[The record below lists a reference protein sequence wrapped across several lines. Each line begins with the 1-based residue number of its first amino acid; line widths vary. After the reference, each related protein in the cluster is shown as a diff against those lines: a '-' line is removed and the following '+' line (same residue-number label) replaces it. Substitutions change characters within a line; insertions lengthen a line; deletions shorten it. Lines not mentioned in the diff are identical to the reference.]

1 MRINTTPAT
10 AKLKSDSESISICQ
24 ETKNMAHNVSDNAR
38 VAKSVK
44 YFRYSA
50 LHEPRRTPMYRISIT
65 YRA

>member
-1 MRINTTPAT
+1 
-10 AKLKSDSESISICQ
+10 
-24 ETKNMAHNVSDNAR
+24 MAHNVSDNAR

-50 LHEPRRTPMYRISIT
+50 LHEPRHTPMYRISIT